1 MRRDVNKHDYDTF
14 DFSAEW
20 LWREIRFVGLNTD
33 SFLLRSLSF
42 IREITTILATVL
54 FTADSNSGF
63 RIRHRFG
70 CDPTGAGHCQGILA
84 RFSSD
89 IILDFLIRKIS
100 ISRRDVGCKRDSLLS
115 RLHFH
120 HLSRL
125 IFGRLLLEPRWNPRW
140 TVRAS
145 AGM

>member
-1 MRRDVNKHDYDTF
+1 MIRRKQT
-14 DFSAEW
+14 W
-20 LWREIRFVGLNTD
+20 LWHVRFFGRVIVKGNKIRRIKYGQLSS
-33 SFLLRSLSF
+33 SFSLSF

-89 IILDFLIRKIS
+89 IILDFLIREIS